1 MREDFLHFVWKSQKI
16 QKNNLTTSSKETVE
30 ILNPGQHNMSSGP
43 DFFNARICIDD
54 QEWAGNLEIHLKS
67 SDWYA
72 HGHEKDINY
81 DNVILHV
88 VWEDDVDVFR
98 KDGSAIPTLPL
109 KNYVSDTLQT
119 SYRQLVQNKKKRFIN
134 CEKDFTQVDDMVRY
148 QWQERLLVERLE
160 QKSLLVDSL
169 LLKTKNDWETVLFQ
183 LLMKT
188 FGLNKNG
195 QAFLALAEHID
206 GVYPKKVSKSP
217 LQAESL
223 FYGLLGLLD
232 EETILDEYYL
242 ELKREFRF
250 LQNKFQLNEYL
261 GAKPVFF
268 GLRPPNFPTIRLSQ
282 LANIYGKSPNLFSS
296 LMDAQ
301 TIEDFFEIF
310 EIGASSYWDTHFT
323 FGKKSKRSRKTLTK
337 NFIHLI
343 LINAIVPLKF
353 CYDRFLGRN
362 RMNGLMDLMD
372 TLPAEKNH
380 ITDGFETIG
389 VSSESALE
397 SQAKIQLYNEY
408 CKENKC
414 LQCWIGANLLGRK
427 S

>member
-160 QKSLLVDSL
+160 QKSFLVDSL

-195 QAFLALAEHID
+195 EAFLAMAEHLE
-206 GVYPKKVSKSP
+206 GSLLKKVSKNV
-217 LQAESL
+217 LQMESL
-223 FYGLLGLLD
+223 FYGLAGFLD
-232 EETILDEYYL
+232 EEAILDDYHL
-242 ELKREFRF
+242 ELKKEFKF
-250 LQNKFQLNEYL
+250 LQNKFQLKEYL
-261 GAKPVFF
+261 GEKPIFF
-268 GLRPPNFPTIRLSQ
+268 GLRPSNFPTIRLSQ
-282 LANIYGKSPNLFSS
+282 LANVYGKSPNLFSS
-296 LMDAQ
+296 LMDAR
-301 TIEDFFEIF
+301 TVEDFFGLF
-310 EIGASSYWDTHFT
+310 NVGASPYWHTHFT
-323 FGKKSKRSRKTLTK
+323 FGKESKRSKKTLTK
-337 NFIHLI
+337 NFVHLI
-343 LINAIVPLKF
+343 VINTVIPLRF
-353 CYDRFLGRN
+353 CYDRYLGRN
-362 RMNGLMDLMD
+362 RIDGLIDLMNE
-372 TLPAEKNH
+372 LPAEKNN
-380 ITDGFETIG
+380 IVNGFETIG
-389 VSSESALE
+389 VSSTSALE
-397 SQAKIQLYNEY
+397 SQAKIQLYNTY
-408 CKENKC
+408 CKENRC
-414 LQCWIGANLLGRK
+414 LQCQVGANLLGRK